1 MFVRSLVAG
10 DNQAEQVLFRSPAGQ
25 AVRTHIL
32 VAGVVD
38 HNFVVGDSRVGH
50 WEHHIDQAGE
60 PHIDQGEGHHI
71 DQEEGNHIARVEE
84 RRTGLLGV
92 AVHQL
97 HPWCHKT
104 GQWHPKAF

>member
-1 MFVRSLVAG
+1 MFVRNLVAG
-10 DNQAEQVLFRSPAGQ
+10 DNQVLFRSPAGQ

-32 VAGVVD
+32 VAEVVD

-71 DQEEGNHIARVEE
+71 DQEEGNHIAQVEE
-84 RRTGLLGV
+84 RRTGLLEV